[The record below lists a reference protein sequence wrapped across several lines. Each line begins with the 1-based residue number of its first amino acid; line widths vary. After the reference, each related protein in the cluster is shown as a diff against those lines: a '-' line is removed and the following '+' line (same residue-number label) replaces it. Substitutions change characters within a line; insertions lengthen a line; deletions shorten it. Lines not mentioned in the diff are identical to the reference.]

1 MTTPRLSFVI
11 PVRNDAGRLRRCLDS
26 IAAQRASEPIELIVA
41 DNGSTDASA
50 DVAREAGAAVLVLPG
65 LAVAQLRNRAAA
77 AAHGDLL
84 AFVDADHELAD
95 GWIAEALTRMRD
107 PRVSAV
113 GAEYD
118 SPVGG
123 TWVQR
128 MYDRLRAHHPG
139 VIAVQWLPSGNLVVR
154 RDTFAAIGGF
164 DERLESC
171 EDVDLCRR
179 IRQSGGSLLSAEGL
193 RSTHVGDPKT
203 LTALFYSELWRGRDN
218 IIVSLRE
225 RLTLRSAPSLVIPII
240 NLAAIVSMIASLVL
254 WRWHLG
260 MLALAGALV
269 VASTSGLRAVRLCL
283 RAPAGTPR
291 LEDSV
296 HAIAVATTYEVA
308 RALALVAKA
317 GHGVRRK
324 A

>member
-1 MTTPRLSFVI
+1 MTNPRLSFVI
-11 PVRNDAGRLRRCLDS
+11 PVRNDAARLRRCLDS
-26 IAAQRASEPIELIVA
+26 IAGQHAAAPIEIVVA

-50 DVAREAGAAVLVLPG
+50 DVARAAGATVLVLPG

-77 AAHGDLL
+77 AARGDLL
-84 AFVDADHELAD
+84 AFVDADHELTD
-95 GWIAEALTRMRD
+95 GWIAAALAALED
-107 PRVSAV
+107 PHVSAA

-118 SPVGG
+118 APADG

-128 MYDRLRAHHPG
+128 MYDRLRAHHRGITP
-139 VIAVQWLPSGNLVVR
+139 VDWLPSGNLVVR
-154 RDTFAAIGGF
+154 RETFAAIDGF

-179 IRQSGGSLLSAEGL
+179 IRRSGGMLLSAEGL
-193 RSTHVGDPKT
+193 RSTHVGDPST
-203 LTALFYSELWRGRDN
+203 LPALFYSELWRGRDN
-218 IIVSLRE
+218 LTVSLRE
-225 RLTLRSAPSLVIPII
+225 RLTWRSAPSVAMPIVNLVAI
-240 NLAAIVSMIASLVL
+240 AAIIAGLAL
-254 WRWHLG
+254 WPWHLG
-260 MLALAGALV
+260 VLAAAGVTVIA
-269 VASTSGLRAVRLCL
+269 ATTALRAMRLIL

-291 LEDSV
+291 LADSAR
-296 HAIAVATTYEVA
+296 AIAVAATYEVA

>member
-1 MTTPRLSFVI
+1 MTSPLLSFVI
-11 PVRNDAGRLRRCLDS
+11 PVRNDADRLRRCLES
-26 IAAQRASEPIELIVA
+26 IAAQRAAVPLEIIVA

-50 DVAREAGAAVLVLPG
+50 DVARAAGATVLVLPG
-65 LAVAQLRNRAAA
+65 LPVAQLRNRAAA
-77 AAHGDLL
+77 AAHGELL

-95 GWIAEALTRMRD
+95 GWIAEAVARLHD
-107 PRVSAV
+107 PHVAAA

-118 SPVGG
+118 APAGG

-128 MYDRLRAHHPG
+128 MYDRLRAHRPG
-139 VIAVQWLPSGNLVVR
+139 VTAVDWLPSGNLVVR
-154 RDTFAAIGGF
+154 RETFTTIGGF

-179 IRQSGGSLLSAEGL
+179 IRQRGGALISAEGL
-193 RSTHVGDPKT
+193 RSTHIGDPKT

-218 IIVSLRE
+218 IVVSLRE
-225 RLTLRSAPSLVIPII
+225 RLTLRSAPSVVIPIV
-240 NLAAIVSMIASLVL
+240 NLAALVSIVVGLVL

-260 MLALAGALV
+260 ALALAGGAII
-269 VASTSGLRAVRLCL
+269 VATSALRAIRLIR

-291 LEDSV
+291 LADAA
-296 HAIAVATTYEVA
+296 HAIAVAVTYEIA

-317 GHGVRRK
+317 GHGVRRR

>member
-1 MTTPRLSFVI
+1 MTMPRLSFII
-11 PVRNDAGRLRRCLDS
+11 PVRDDAGRLRRCLDS
-26 IAAQRASEPIELIVA
+26 IAAQRAAAPIEIVVA
-41 DNGSTDASA
+41 DNGSADASA
-50 DVAREAGAAVLVLPG
+50 DVARAAGATVLVLPG

-77 AAHGDLL
+77 AARGDLL
-84 AFVDADHELAD
+84 AFVDADHELTD
-95 GWIAEALTRMRD
+95 GWIAAALATLDD
-107 PRVSAV
+107 PHVAAA

-118 SPVGG
+118 APTDG

-139 VIAVQWLPSGNLVVR
+139 VTAVDWLPSGNLVVR
-154 RDTFAAIGGF
+154 RETFASIGGF

-179 IRQSGGSLLSAEGL
+179 IREDGGALLSVAGL

-203 LTALFYSELWRGRDN
+203 LAALFYAELWRGRDN
-218 IIVSLRE
+218 LTVSLRE
-225 RLTLRSAPSLVIPII
+225 RLTWRSAPSVAMPII
-240 NLAAIVSMIASLVL
+240 NLAAIVAIVVGLLL

-260 MLALAGALV
+260 ALAAAGVMVIA
-269 VASTSGLRAVRLCL
+269 ATTALRAMRLML

-291 LEDSV
+291 LADSGR
-296 HAIAVATTYEVA
+296 AIAVAATYEMA